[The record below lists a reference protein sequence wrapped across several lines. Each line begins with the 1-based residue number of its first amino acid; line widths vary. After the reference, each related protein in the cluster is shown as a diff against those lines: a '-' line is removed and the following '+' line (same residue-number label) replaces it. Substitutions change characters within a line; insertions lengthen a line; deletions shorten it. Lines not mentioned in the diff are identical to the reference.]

1 MKKLLGSFCILLY
14 ACSDTPQPSPVTVS
28 VLRDRTDSNFILKP
42 DAEAI
47 LKLFGLEEHKEGSAR
62 FRYAEI
68 KDQVLGASIDIE
80 LSDAAATE
88 KHNKQQIPLFRE
100 QAIVSFYDTVRN
112 VIKSSNDISDAM
124 TLQQSTCFEK
134 IASELTAIK
143 ESTEKSILLVYSN
156 LFQNSPMFSVYDRAV
171 QQELY
176 EHPERMI
183 QQMRTARLLPDTIRN
198 TTIVFLYQP
207 SRDEEKLYM
216 QMGKVFTSLLQERG
230 AKVVLQTS
238 NTFRNL

>member
-42 DAEAI
+42 NAEAI
-47 LKLFGLEEHKEGSAR
+47 LKLFDLEEHKEGSAR

-80 LSDAAATE
+80 LPDATTTE
-88 KHNKQQIPLFRE
+88 KQNKQQIPLFRE

-112 VIKSSNDISDAM
+112 IIKSSNEISDAL

-134 IASELTAIK
+134 IAGELTVLK
-143 ESTEKSILLVYSN
+143 ESKDKSILLVYSN
-156 LFQNSPMFSVYDRAV
+156 LFQNSPLLSVYNRTV

-176 EHPERMI
+176 EHPEHVI
-183 QQMRTARLLPDTIRN
+183 QQMRITRLLPDTVRN
-198 TTIVFLYQP
+198 TTVVFLYQP

-216 QMGKVFTSLLQERG
+216 QMVKIYTSLLREKG
-230 AKVVLQTS
+230 ATVLLQTS